1 MDYRSWCIPVC
12 CPIKSLLIQEA
23 FFVRL
28 RILTHTTNRPPPH
41 RGSKKRKYEEE
52 QLWRHVTKSLLGMP
66 VKVTVAF
73 SFCQYKSP
81 GR

>member
-1 MDYRSWCIPVC
+1 MFVFVF
-12 CPIKSLLIQEA
+12 LLTRQIA
-23 FFVRL
+23 PR
-28 RILTHTTNRPPPH
+28 RI
-41 RGSKKRKYEEE
+41 GESKEKYEEE